1 LLDDILK
8 LKKIMNED
16 YQQVSIRDSKGRPL
30 DGNKYY
36 RLHLLPD
43 VFKSSFWSVIIYDSL
58 TKLIIQN
65 DQLWPS
71 VHSNCR
77 KLSVN
82 PDRSVDIRFGPV
94 AEEGKALNWLQTVP
108 GKEWYIVVRIYNA
121 PECCFALEWKPGE
134 IDEEGS

>member
-1 LLDDILK
+1 MD
-8 LKKIMNED
+8 ED
-16 YQQVSIRDSKGRPL
+16 YQHVTNSDSGGRLL
-30 DGNKYY
+30 DGSISY

-43 VFKSSFWSVIIYDSL
+43 IFKSSFWSVIVYDSL

-82 PDRSVDIRFGPV
+82 QDGSVDIRFGPL
-94 AEEGKALNWLQTVP
+94 APQGNAINWLQTIP
-108 GKEWYIVVRIYNA
+108 GKEWYIVLRVYNA
-121 PECCFALEWKPGE
+121 PECCFAPEWKPGE
-134 IDEEGS
+134 IEEVLT